1 MPGFS
6 LRRSI
11 DEDNG
16 TAELV
21 TAGPSDLAYVL
32 YTSGSTGRPK
42 AVGIEHR
49 NLINL
54 ISWGRSIVSDA
65 ELHGLLFSTSLNFD
79 LSAFEMF
86 VPLTFGG
93 SLSLMENLLTL
104 QFAPQ
109 RDKVRLI
116 NTGPSLL
123 EALLRADGLPRGVT
137 TVILAGEKLS
147 RRFATSLFEKSPG
160 VRSA

>member
-1 MPGFS
+1 M
-6 LRRSI
+6 
-11 DEDNG
+11 
-16 TAELV
+16 AEPV
-21 TAGPSDLAYVL
+21 PAGPGDLAYVL

-65 ELHGLLFSTSLNFD
+65 ELRGLLFSTSLNFD

-86 VPLTFGG
+86 LPLAFGG
-93 SLSLMENLLTL
+93 CMVLVENLLAL
-104 QFAPQ
+104 QSAPQ
-109 RDKVRLI
+109 REKVRLV

-123 EALLRADGLPRGVT
+123 EALLRADGLPAGVT

-147 RRFATSLFEKSPG
+147 RRLASFGLRRRAGSEAAQLL
-160 VRSA
+160 RSN